1 MNKKMTKFA
10 GIGLAAALLLTG
22 CGNGNG
28 GGTYATVDGKAIP
41 QDKYDA
47 QLKLYKNIL
56 AAQYQLP
63 VSISNS
69 LIQETVMMSDLE
81 KNKVSIPENEYKVEY
96 EKAIETYGGPEAY
109 QQALKQLDVTDQEMR
124 DSLKYE
130 TISRI
135 HHEWFTKNHMPSDAE
150 MKKYFEDNKN
160 TLVTVDSSH
169 ILVKTEEEA
178 KKVKER
184 LAKGEKFE
192 DIAKEV
198 STDKG
203 SAVKGG
209 ALGEQT
215 ADAFVP
221 EFSKALEGLKEGQIS
236 EPVKSEYGY
245 HIIRVNKKNDSFES
259 KKKEIAE
266 QLTGTAYSDYIQDL
280 MKKAKVEIKGQEA
293 KVDEGQQSGE
303 PEKADQSQPAE
314 SQQSSK

>member
-81 KNKVSIPENEYKVEY
+81 KNKVSIPEDEYKVEY

-135 HHEWFTKNHMPSDAE
+135 HHEWFTKNHMPSDSE

-221 EFSKALEGLKEGQIS
+221 EFSKALESLKEGQIS

-245 HIIRVNKKNDSFES
+245 HIIRMNKKNDSFES

>member
-1 MNKKMTKFA
+1 MNKRITKLA

-22 CGNGNG
+22 CGNGGSG
-28 GGTYATVDGKAIP
+28 GAYATVNGKEIS
-41 QDKYDA
+41 QEKYDA

-69 LIQETVMMSDLE
+69 LIQESVMMQDLE
-81 KNKVSIPENEYKVEY
+81 KNKVKIADDEYKVEY
-96 EKAIETYGGPEAY
+96 EKAIKTYGGPEAY
-109 QQALKQLDVTDQEMR
+109 QQALKQLEVTDQEMR

-135 HHEWFTKNHMPSDAE
+135 HHEWFTKQHMPSDAE
-150 MKKYFEDNKN
+150 LKKYFDDNKA
-160 TLVTVDSSH
+160 TLVTVDASH

-192 DIAKEV
+192 DIAKAV
-198 STDKG
+198 SVDKG
-203 SAVKGG
+203 SAAKGG

-215 ADAFVP
+215 ADSFVP

-245 HIIRVNKKNDSFES
+245 HIIRLNKRNDSFES

-266 QLTGTAYSDYIQDL
+266 QLTGTAYTDYIQGL
-280 MKKAKVEIKGQEA
+280 MKAAKVEIKGQEA
-293 KVDEGQQSGE
+293 KPQGGQESGQKDQ
-303 PEKADQSQPAE
+303 PNQSQPAE